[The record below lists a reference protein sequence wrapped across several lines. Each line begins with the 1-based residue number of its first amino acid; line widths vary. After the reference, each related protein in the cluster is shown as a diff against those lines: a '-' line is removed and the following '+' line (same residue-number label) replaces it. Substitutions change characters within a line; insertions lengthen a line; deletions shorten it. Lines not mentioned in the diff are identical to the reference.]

1 MMVWNVPDH
10 MSHGSYKGRSGL
22 LGADTSCASR
32 RGGSG
37 PAKGVRPIMPVE
49 SEDVLERIRKELIS
63 IREQGNKITERD
75 LLRLSALT
83 GIDYST
89 ILRIEQEIP
98 RR

>member
-1 MMVWNVPDH
+1 M
-10 MSHGSYKGRSGL
+10 
-22 LGADTSCASR
+22 
-32 RGGSG
+32 RGGSRL
-37 PAKGVRPIMPVE
+37 AEGVRPIMPVE

-63 IREQGNKITERD
+63 IRERGNKITERD

-89 ILRIEQEIP
+89 ILRIEREIP